1 MPKKHHKTHRHK
13 DKHHSTSKSSRKHK
27 HEHNEDSKKVKD
39 IFIGKLKVD
48 ENACGDYVQPPTSK
62 KDNSGTEHLK
72 KSRNSKEK
80 YSSKKNSIVDS
91 KRLTEK
97 AVRHH
102 SLENNENSII
112 KTTKLLFRK
121 EKSFNDAILKS
132 TTEPKI
138 DDKEKK
144 REKKHK
150 HHSRKVEDRKK
161 PKSETLDDK
170 TKELKEKRDK
180 SHKEKHKSKN
190 NSPHRDGQTFNRV
203 QEVIFCQVNQTPYK
217 LKNDKPHSELKEL
230 CRQQKREHK
239 HSEERC
245 RNNEQKCY
253 RPITDFTVGSVEPEH
268 FKVKTR
274 ENPESEQYIAQTQY
288 ADFHSKSKR
297 SKEHHQ
303 RHSSKTNKQLPFQD
317 FNLSEISLNF
327 NEKSLMIAEQEKQHE
342 KHHHRH
348 EGKTERHKKHEG
360 HSKNRQSSE
369 FKSEA
374 SQVEEQK
381 IHKIVENDLKSYF
394 GKIQNLI
401 DKKLDAILHIKQ
413 TKQGDSSVKS
423 ERSRSGTKEKK
434 SRKDKVKEPGKV
446 DGVSESDR
454 ITKEELVKEVLK
466 YLKENDNSLITCK
479 RKKLEKVGE
488 NSPLN
493 TSKET
498 YQTEDSKCK
507 EQRQLI
513 DKNIEEPT
521 KGHARKHDKTR
532 RSEPLQ
538 DFFLSSH
545 KHHRERRSFEREAP
559 TKMLDSGQTQLP
571 PKKHKNLV
579 DLSVKHYNS
588 ASSSRSFSEQN
599 VSASLDPMLKPYL
612 CSASEE
618 TVRQK
623 CQEDHRRSS
632 SPSRFLTQMH
642 KSPVKSEKPQENRQ
656 KDTKR
661 GYLSISP
668 PRCPSTQA
676 MPFLQNVFLPPENF
690 RSPPKNQFIVQGV
703 EPPISDLKSFKRG
716 HVKKLECKTM
726 SIVAIKSQKRPNELS
741 ILTQT
746 QANIKTC
753 KPSKERELVERKK
766 LSKRFKLYYNYSGFQ
781 TDNDEDERSIVSDS
795 ARVVSDPSEEVC
807 LRENLKQPRRPLKV
821 GELEI
826 LSIPKKWNRI
836 STPRNSYLNNIIEEP
851 SEIKNDDYFVP
862 LIGGTEEVY
871 RRTLT
876 SSHSD
881 YCFKIDRKQANSN
894 VSIQSREIE
903 YGAEPVN
910 INLERTYKPQ
920 KSRSDCQ
927 LTTNVRR
934 RHPVYISK
942 SDIFLDGNCGKKV
955 MKTIFLA
962 DTRRFAP
969 KIKPRSS
976 SNVKKK
982 DAHTTFSKECQT
994 TDVESV
1000 QQNITKTR
1008 AALEENIFRKIPI
1021 LTTNVAVS
1029 SHLLDTKV
1037 EDNEIINKGKTPET
1051 VDTAVGPPEN
1061 KFKSCHVV
1069 DIAVG
1074 KFCICVT
1081 TEGILKKY
1089 YGRYQRSE
1097 VAS

>member
-13 DKHHSTSKSSRKHK
+13 DKQHSTSKSSRKHK
-27 HEHNEDSKKVKD
+27 HEHNEDSKKVQD

-48 ENACGDYVQPPTSK
+48 ENACGDCVQPQTSK
-62 KDNSGTEHLK
+62 KGNSGTENLK
-72 KSRNSKEK
+72 KSRDSKEK
-80 YSSKKNSIVDS
+80 HSRKKDSIADS
-91 KRLTEK
+91 KHLTEK

-132 TTEPKI
+132 TEPKT

-150 HHSRKVEDRKK
+150 HHSRNVEDRKK
-161 PKSETLDDK
+161 LKIETLENK
-170 TKELKEKRDK
+170 TLPKELKEKRDK

-230 CRQQKREHK
+230 CRQQKKEHK

-245 RNNEQKCY
+245 RNNEPKHY
-253 RPITDFTVGSVEPEH
+253 RPITDFTVGSVEPEL
-268 FKVKTR
+268 FQFKTR
-274 ENPESEQYIAQTQY
+274 EKPESEQYIAQTQY
-288 ADFHSKSKR
+288 ADFHSKAKR

-303 RHSSKTNKQLPFQD
+303 RHSSKTDKQLPFQD
-317 FNLSEISLNF
+317 FNFSEISLNF
-327 NEKSLMIAEQEKQHE
+327 NEKFFMAEQEKREKQHI
-342 KHHHRH
+342 KHHHKH
-348 EGKTERHKKHEG
+348 EGKTEHHRKHES
-360 HSKNRQSSE
+360 HSKNRQSLE

-401 DKKLDAILHIKQ
+401 DKKLDAILHTKQ
-413 TKQGDSSVKS
+413 SKQGDSSVKS

-434 SRKDKVKEPGKV
+434 SRKDKVKESRKV
-446 DGVSESDR
+446 DGPSESDK

-466 YLKENDNSLITCK
+466 YFKEHDNSLITCK
-479 RKKLEKVGE
+479 RKKLEKVGD
-488 NSPLN
+488 NSQLN
-493 TSKET
+493 TSKEA
-498 YQTEDSKCK
+498 YQTDDSKCK
-507 EQRQLI
+507 EHKESM
-513 DKNIEEPT
+513 DKSGEEPT
-521 KGHARKHDKTR
+521 KKRDKTR

-538 DFFLSSH
+538 DFLLSSH
-545 KHHRERRSFEREAP
+545 KHHQKRKSLEGEAP
-559 TKMLDSGQTQLP
+559 TKMFDSGQTQLP
-571 PKKHKNLV
+571 KKHKDLV

-588 ASSSRSFSEQN
+588 ASSSRSFSQQN
-599 VSASLDPMLKPYL
+599 IAASLDPMLKHYL
-612 CSASEE
+612 CSASEDS
-618 TVRQK
+618 VRQK
-623 CQEDHRRSS
+623 CQDHRRSS

-642 KSPVKSEKPQENRQ
+642 KSPVKTEKSPHQEDRQ
-656 KDTKR
+656 RDTKK

-668 PRCPSTQA
+668 PRCPSSHA
-676 MPFLQNVFLPPENF
+676 MPFLQDIFLPPENF
-690 RSPPKNQFIVQGV
+690 RTPQKNQFIVQGV
-703 EPPISDLKSFKRG
+703 EPPISDVKSSKRG

-726 SIVAIKSQKRPNELS
+726 SIVAIKSQKQPNELS

-746 QANIKTC
+746 QASIKTC
-753 KPSKERELVERKK
+753 KPSNEREFVERRK
-766 LSKRFKLYYNYSGFQ
+766 LSKRFKMYDNYSGLK
-781 TDNDEDERSIVSDS
+781 TDNDEDERSTVSDS
-795 ARVVSDPSEEVC
+795 ARVVSEPSEEV
-807 LRENLKQPRRPLKV
+807 LLKENLKQPKRPVKICEMETLP
-821 GELEI
+821 I
-826 LSIPKKWNRI
+826 SKKWNRI

-851 SEIKNDDYFVP
+851 SDIKNDDYFVP
-862 LIGGTEEVY
+862 LGGTEEVY

-894 VSIQSREIE
+894 VSIQSRDTE

-910 INLERTYKPQ
+910 IALERTYKPQ

-927 LTTNVRR
+927 LTTSVRR

-942 SDIFLDGNCGKKV
+942 SDIFLEGNCGKKV
-955 MKTIFLA
+955 MKTIFMA

-969 KIKPRSS
+969 KIKPRSR

-982 DAHTTFSKECQT
+982 DVHTTFSKECQT
-994 TDVESV
+994 DVEPV
-1000 QQNITKTR
+1000 QPKINRVT
-1008 AALEENIFRKIPI
+1008 LEEDISKKTPI

-1037 EDNEIINKGKTPET
+1037 EDTKILKRKTPET

-1061 KFKSCHVV
+1061 KFKINHVV

-1074 KFCICVT
+1074 KFRIRF
-1081 TEGILKKY
+1081 IIK
-1089 YGRYQRSE
+1089 RRF
-1097 VAS
+1097 

>member
-13 DKHHSTSKSSRKHK
+13 DKHSTSKSRKPK

-48 ENACGDYVQPPTSK
+48 KNACGDCVQPTTSK
-62 KDNSGTEHLK
+62 KGNSGTENLK
-72 KSRNSKEK
+72 KLRNSKEK
-80 YSSKKNSIVDS
+80 HSSKKDCIVDS

-132 TTEPKI
+132 TEPKI
-138 DDKEKK
+138 DDKE

-161 PKSETLDDK
+161 PKIETDK
-170 TKELKEKRDK
+170 TLAKELKEKRDK

-230 CRQQKREHK
+230 CRQQKKEHK

-245 RNNEQKCY
+245 KNNEQKHY
-253 RPITDFTVGSVEPEH
+253 KPITDFTVGSVEPEI
-268 FKVKTR
+268 FKFKTR
-274 ENPESEQYIAQTQY
+274 EKPNSEQYIAQTQY

-303 RHSSKTNKQLPFQD
+303 RHSSKTDKQLPFQD
-317 FNLSEISLNF
+317 FNFSEITLNF
-327 NEKSLMIAEQEKQHE
+327 DEKILITDQEKREKQRL

-348 EGKTERHKKHEG
+348 EGKTEHHRKHEG
-360 HSKNRQSSE
+360 HSKNRHSSE

-401 DKKLDAILHIKQ
+401 DKKLDAILHVKQ
-413 TKQGDSSVKS
+413 SKQGDSSVKS

-446 DGVSESDR
+446 DEVLESDR

-466 YLKENDNSLITCK
+466 YLEENDNSLITFK
-479 RKKLEKVGE
+479 RKKVDNVEEKF
-488 NSPLN
+488 PLN

-498 YQTEDSKCK
+498 YQNNNSKCK
-507 EQRQLI
+507 EHKQLI
-513 DKNIEEPT
+513 DKRVEEPP
-521 KGHARKHDKTR
+521 KSHARNREKTR
-532 RSEPLQ
+532 KSEPVQ
-538 DFFLSSH
+538 DFLLSSH
-545 KHHRERRSFEREAP
+545 KHHQERKSFERETP
-559 TKMLDSGQTQLP
+559 TKQS
-571 PKKHKNLV
+571 PKKHKQLV

-588 ASSSRSFSEQN
+588 ASSSRSFSEHN
-599 VSASLDPMLKPYL
+599 IAASLDPLLKPYL

-618 TVRQK
+618 TVRR
-623 CQEDHRRSS
+623 QEDHRRSS

-642 KSPVKSEKPQENRQ
+642 KSPVKSEKTPCQDRQ
-656 KDTKR
+656 RDTKKAC
-661 GYLSISP
+661 LSISP
-668 PRCPSTQA
+668 PQCPSSHA
-676 MPFLQNVFLPPENF
+676 MPYLQDIFLPPENF

-703 EPPISDLKSFKRG
+703 EPPISDVKSSKRG
-716 HVKKLECKTM
+716 EKIKKLECKTM
-726 SIVAIKSQKRPNELS
+726 SIVAIKSQKQPNELS
-741 ILTQT
+741 MLTQT
-746 QANIKTC
+746 QASIKTR
-753 KPSKERELVERKK
+753 KPSNDGELVERRK
-766 LSKRFKLYYNYSGFQ
+766 LSKRFKLYYNYSELK
-781 TDNDEDERSIVSDS
+781 TDNDEDERSNVSDS
-795 ARVVSDPSEEVC
+795 ARVVSDSEEVC
-807 LRENLKQPRRPLKV
+807 LRENLKQPKKTLKV
-821 GELEI
+821 VELET
-826 LSIPKKWNRI
+826 LQIPKKWNRI

-851 SEIKNDDYFVP
+851 SDIKNDDYFVP
-862 LIGGTEEVY
+862 LGGTEEVY

-894 VSIQSREIE
+894 VSIQSRDTE

-910 INLERTYKPQ
+910 IALERTYKPQ

-927 LTTNVRR
+927 VTTNVTR

-942 SDIFLDGNCGKKV
+942 SDIFIDGNCGKKV
-955 MKTIFLA
+955 MKTIFMA

-976 SNVKKK
+976 SNEKKK
-982 DAHTTFSKECQT
+982 DVRTTFSKECQT
-994 TDVESV
+994 SDVEPV
-1000 QQNITKTR
+1000 QQRINREAT
-1008 AALEENIFRKIPI
+1008 LEEDTFRKNPI

-1029 SHLLDTKV
+1029 SHLLDTKA
-1037 EDNEIINKGKTPET
+1037 EDTKRIKKTPET
-1051 VDTAVGPPEN
+1051 VDIAVGPLEN
-1061 KFKSCHVV
+1061 KVKSNHVV
-1069 DIAVG
+1069 DVAVG
-1074 KFCICVT
+1074 KFWISF
-1081 TEGILKKY
+1081 IIKRAL
-1089 YGRYQRSE
+1089 
-1097 VAS
+1097 